1 MVFFCLKNS
10 LAYEREEVTALFGGK
25 RDDNLFI
32 FLKKVSQYFEFGLLL
47 YECAAGWRC
56 QFGDEN
62 LLKGV

>member
-1 MVFFCLKNS
+1 M
-10 LAYEREEVTALFGGK
+10 REGVTALFGGK
-25 RDDNLFI
+25 RDDNFFI